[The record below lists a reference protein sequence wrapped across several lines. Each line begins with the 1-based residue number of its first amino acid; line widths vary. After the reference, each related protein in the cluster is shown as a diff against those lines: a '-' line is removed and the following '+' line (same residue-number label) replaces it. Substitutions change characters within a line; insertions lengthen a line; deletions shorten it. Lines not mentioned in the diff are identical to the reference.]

1 MIKDSDEIIR
11 KEVHALYQH
20 IEQEQPPQAL
30 DQKILNLAA
39 ANAKPKLQS
48 QSFWRKHRWPL
59 SSAASV
65 LMVVTLFVINPQI
78 ETGNL
83 SDEAMP
89 TLMMTPQDSPAPA
102 MMRMASP
109 EVSDIEMSADNS
121 TASSSEAPLL
131 LPSNGFSDNTNSA
144 ADEAANQELI
154 SRLDK
159 VSELINRKD
168 YGEAEHILLQ
178 IENDYRSILVTESQL
193 SQRFSE
199 LETQLKKSL
208 EN

>member
-1 MIKDSDEIIR
+1 MIKDSDESIR

-30 DQKILNLAA
+30 DQRILNLAV

-65 LMVVTLFVINPQI
+65 LMVVTLFVINPPI

-83 SDEAMP
+83 IDEAMP

-102 MMRMASP
+102 MMRSASP
-109 EVSDIEMSADNS
+109 EKGLDNEMPADGTPMS
-121 TASSSEAPLL
+121 TVLKQQTD
-131 LPSNGFSDNTNSA
+131 GFSDDKVVMSVEQQVLTK
-144 ADEAANQELI
+144 
-154 SRLDK
+154 LDK
-159 VSELINRKD
+159 VSAFINHDD
-168 YGEAEHILLQ
+168 YAQAERQLQQIKNDHGPILST
-178 IENDYRSILVTESQL
+178 NTQL
-193 SQRFSE
+193 RQRFNE
-199 LETQLKKSL
+199 LMAQLETLRK
-208 EN
+208 ERGAN